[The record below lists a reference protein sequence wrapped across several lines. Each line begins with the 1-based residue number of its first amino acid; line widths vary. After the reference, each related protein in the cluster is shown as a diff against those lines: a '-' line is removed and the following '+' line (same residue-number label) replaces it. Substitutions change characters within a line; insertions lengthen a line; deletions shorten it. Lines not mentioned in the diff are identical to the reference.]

1 MAKVKIT
8 GHASGTGILTVT
20 APNTSTD
27 RTITLPDATGTL
39 LNSDGSGASLTA
51 LNATNLG
58 SGTVPTARLGSG
70 TASSSTY
77 LRGDNTWATVST
89 FDPDGA
95 VVFNESSADA
105 DFRIESNGN
114 ADRFFVNG
122 GDNTVLFGTQISQSI
137 ADTFAVQIFGTTQA
151 EAGLAIT
158 RNSNNNGYPNLAFAK
173 SRNTTPGSHTIVQDN
188 DYLGWITWF
197 GDDGTDLA
205 TPGAAIGARIDGTP
219 GANDMPT
226 KLLFHTTPNGTN
238 DTVERLA
245 ILNDGRGLSQFTA
258 KGWAKFSSGEIQD
271 SHNTS
276 GFTDNGTGDWT
287 ISWDVDL
294 ANGNYAVGQMGH
306 VYMSLGFEG
315 APAAGSVRVRS
326 YNDSGSL
333 EDGDRNSIIAFG
345 D

>member
-89 FDPDGA
+89 FDPDAA
-95 VVFNESSADA
+95 VVFNESGADV
-105 DFRIESNGN
+105 DFRVESDTNANALFIEGSDGN
-114 ADRFFVNG
+114 IGIGGTSVADRKVKIFATTSNRALVVSNTSNNYAYATFVGNNTSDDGQVRFGALTNDALILAG
-122 GDNTVLFGTQISQSI
+122 G
-137 ADTFAVQIFGTTQA
+137 A
-151 EAGLAIT
+151 ERLRITSAGL
-158 RNSNNNGYPNLAFAK
+158 
-173 SRNTTPGSHTIVQDN
+173 
-188 DYLGWITWF
+188 
-197 GDDGTDLA
+197 
-205 TPGAAIGARIDGTP
+205 
-219 GANDMPT
+219 
-226 KLLFHTTPNGTN
+226 
-238 DTVERLA
+238 
-245 ILNDGRGLSQFTA
+245 GLSQFTA